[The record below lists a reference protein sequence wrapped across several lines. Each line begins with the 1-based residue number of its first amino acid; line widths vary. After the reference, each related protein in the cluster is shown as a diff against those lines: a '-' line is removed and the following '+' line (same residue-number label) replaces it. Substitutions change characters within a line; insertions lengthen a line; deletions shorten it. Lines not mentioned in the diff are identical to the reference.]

1 MRISDWSSYVCSSD
15 RPAGLDEGVDG
26 RCLSATGVGSGEGPV
41 ATADG
46 DAAQGALGGVVG
58 QADPAIVEEAGE
70 RRPAL
75 EHVVD
80 GVGRGRLRG
89 QRAAVLAEPGLELD
103 DQRPRALVAG
113 GRAPLG
119 RQTVDVALDLEQS
132 VDRSEEHTSELQSLM
147 RNSYAVF
154 C

>member
-1 MRISDWSSYVCSSD
+1 MVCVYVFFVFKQKTAYERRISDWSSDVCSSD
-15 RPAGLDEGVDG
+15 L
-26 RCLSATGVGSGEGPV
+26 
-41 ATADG
+41 
-46 DAAQGALGGVVG
+46 
-58 QADPAIVEEAGE
+58 
-70 RRPAL
+70 L

-119 RQTVDVALDLEQS
+119 RQTVDVALDLEQR
-132 VDRSEEHTSELQSLM
+132 VDALHRGDRPWRLLQVGEIG
-147 RNSYAVF
+147 RAHG
-154 C
+154 